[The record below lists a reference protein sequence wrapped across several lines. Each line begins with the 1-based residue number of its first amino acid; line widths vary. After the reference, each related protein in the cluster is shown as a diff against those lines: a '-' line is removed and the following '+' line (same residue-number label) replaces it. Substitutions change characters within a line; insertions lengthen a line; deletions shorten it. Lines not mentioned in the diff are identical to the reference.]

1 MDHEHPERQHGCDHD
16 DDVMCT
22 HRFFDKT
29 LRAHLDRQRLHTVM
43 DAKRHWI
50 FAITP
55 ECGPL
60 FLKLQQLNAER
71 GAMQDVEVLT
81 LPTLPMAPILVCVPR
96 DQLSLDDLADV
107 VDFNR
112 GSREVYESKAYITI
126 STVNTDVVNQALS
139 NWINLDHL
147 LS

>member
-1 MDHEHPERQHGCDHD
+1 MNHEAPERRHTCDHD

-22 HRFFDKT
+22 SRFFDST
-29 LRAHLDRQRLHTVM
+29 LRAHLDRQRLHEYM
-43 DAKRHWI
+43 DTKRHWI

-60 FLKLQQLNAER
+60 FLKLRELCAER
-71 GAMQDVEVLT
+71 GIEDLDILAVPLAIM
-81 LPTLPMAPILVCVPR
+81 PIFVCIPR
-96 DQLSLDDLADV
+96 DQLSLDDLTDF
-107 VDFNR
+107 VDFSAA
-112 GSREVYESKAYITI
+112 SREAYESKNYITI
-126 STVNTDVVNQALS
+126 TSLNTDVVTQALS